1 MNYVSELWSSYTLS
15 STGHVF
21 DGFDFI
27 KIILYTIRQHNMS
40 KKSNFS
46 FKEVTFTRPQFQN
59 SSPNIIKH

>member
-21 DGFDFI
+21 DGFI

-46 FKEVTFTRPQFQN
+46 FKEVTFIKPQFQN